1 MNVTEA
7 RDVQR
12 LLAWILGGDVA
23 DEVAAYAAGRLAA
36 RAHDRLGA
44 GPAEAVV
51 RAEWTQRRPMVV
63 RDWPG
68 SDDA

>member
-1 MNVTEA
+1 MSEA

-12 LLAWILGGDVA
+12 VLAWILGGEVT
-23 DEVAAYAAGRLAA
+23 DEVAMCAAGRLAA

-44 GPAEAVV
+44 GPAEAAL
-51 RAEWTQRRPMVV
+51 RAEWTRRRPMVV